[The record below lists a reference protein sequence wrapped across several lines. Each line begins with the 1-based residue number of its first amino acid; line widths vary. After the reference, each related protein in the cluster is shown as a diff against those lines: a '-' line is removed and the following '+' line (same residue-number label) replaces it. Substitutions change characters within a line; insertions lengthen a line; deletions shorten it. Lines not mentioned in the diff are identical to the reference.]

1 MEQITLGP
9 LKCIYSITT
18 QPTNSNQMQL
28 SIRCPSAPW
37 ENDTVPAEQA
47 WDLCHDLS
55 VEFGYARI
63 LDGEQII
70 GEYQDGR

>member
-1 MEQITLGP
+1 MTRL
-9 LKCIYSITT
+9 LTV
-18 QPTNSNQMQL
+18 
-28 SIRCPSAPW
+28 RCPSAPW
-37 ENDTVPAEQA
+37 ENDTVPADQA

-70 GEYQDGR
+70 GEYLDGR